1 MKKWKIPVTWEV
13 FGNVVVEADTLAE
26 AMHIARDEEEILP
39 LPDESD
45 YVDGSWRITEEDEDF
60 IRTYYNNNQQDDGEA
75 ENEKQK

>member
-1 MKKWKIPVTWEV
+1 MKKWEIPVTWEV
-13 FGNVVVEADTLAE
+13 FGKVVVEADTLAE
-26 AMHIARDEEEILP
+26 ARHIARDEEEILP

>member
-1 MKKWKIPVTWEV
+1 MKKWEIPVTWKV
-13 FGNVVVEADTLAE
+13 FGKVVVEADTLAE

>member
-1 MKKWKIPVTWEV
+1 MKKWEIPVTWEV
-13 FGNVVVEADTLAE
+13 FGKVVVEADTLAE
-26 AMHIARDEEEILP
+26 AMHIAKDEEEVLP

-75 ENEKQK
+75 ENEKQQ

>member
-1 MKKWKIPVTWEV
+1 MKKWEIPVTWEV
-13 FGNVVVEADTLAE
+13 FGKVVVEADTLAE
-26 AMHIARDEEEILP
+26 AMHIARDEEDILP

>member
-1 MKKWKIPVTWEV
+1 MKKWEIPVTWEV
-13 FGNVVVEADTLAE
+13 FGKVVVEADTLAE

-60 IRTYYNNNQQDDGEA
+60 IRTYYNNNQQDDREA

>member
-1 MKKWKIPVTWEV
+1 MKKWEIPVTWEV
-13 FGNVVVEADTLAE
+13 FGKVVVEADTLAE

-75 ENEKQK
+75 ENEK

>member
-1 MKKWKIPVTWEV
+1 MKKWEIPVTWEV
-13 FGNVVVEADTLAE
+13 FGKVVVEADTLAE

-45 YVDGSWRITEEDEDF
+45 YVDGSWRITQEDEDF

>member
-1 MKKWKIPVTWEV
+1 MKKWEIPVTWEV
-13 FGNVVVEADTLAE
+13 FGKVVVEADTLAE

-60 IRTYYNNNQQDDGEA
+60 IRTYYNNNQQDDGEV

>member
-1 MKKWKIPVTWEV
+1 MKKWEIPVTWEV
-13 FGNVVVEADTLAE
+13 FGKVVVEADTLVE

-45 YVDGSWRITEEDEDF
+45 YVDGSWLITEEDEDF

>member
-1 MKKWKIPVTWEV
+1 MKKWEIPVTWEV
-13 FGNVVVEADTLAE
+13 FGKVVVEADTLAE

-45 YVDGSWRITEEDEDF
+45 YVDGSWRITEEDEAF

>member
-1 MKKWKIPVTWEV
+1 MKKWEIPVTWEV
-13 FGNVVVEADTLAE
+13 FGKVVVEADTLAE
-26 AMHIARDEEEILP
+26 AMHIAKDEEEVLP

>member
-1 MKKWKIPVTWEV
+1 MKKWEIPVTWEV
-13 FGNVVVEADTLAE
+13 FGKVVVEADTLAE

-60 IRTYYNNNQQDDGEA
+60 IRTYYNNNPQDDGEA

>member
-26 AMHIARDEEEILP
+26 AMKIARDEEEILP
-39 LPDESD
+39 LPEESD

>member
-1 MKKWKIPVTWEV
+1 MKKWEIPVTWEV
-13 FGNVVVEADTLAE
+13 FGKVVVEADTLAE

-45 YVDGSWRITEEDEDF
+45 YVDGSWRGTEEDEDF

-75 ENEKQK
+75 ENEK

>member
-1 MKKWKIPVTWEV
+1 MKKWEIPVTWEV
-13 FGNVVVEADTLAE
+13 FGKVVVEADTLAE

>member
-1 MKKWKIPVTWEV
+1 MKKWEIPVTWEV
-13 FGNVVVEADTLAE
+13 FGKVVVEADTLVE